1 MIDEVDF
8 EEILA
13 LFRSHGYELK
23 LLWPKGIWGNQD
35 YAVFK
40 SDNALELPWLIPVGD
55 NGKVDIEYVKKFTE
69 FLKERGEI

>member
-35 YAVFK
+35 YENRSF
-40 SDNALELPWLIPVGD
+40 
-55 NGKVDIEYVKKFTE
+55 
-69 FLKERGEI
+69 